1 MLVLSGGDAKA
12 CPGLNSCSIKNKVK
26 NSCIQACCVVNCSME
41 LQMVA
46 WWGSPIYLDL
56 EILLAVSILAIAYFT
71 TIQSTMDLDNPP
83 DYNQTILQV
92 HLSTLES

>member
-1 MLVLSGGDAKA
+1 
-12 CPGLNSCSIKNKVK
+12 
-26 NSCIQACCVVNCSME
+26 
-41 LQMVA
+41 MVA